1 MKRKTVLIGAVL
13 SVALTVTTVYALF
26 TNGGFEDGTFSSWTV
41 EHGMNSTVGLTIT
54 GGVPTAENIVHE
66 DGTTPGYQAGGWTDN
81 DYYLNQPRNFITS
94 GTDNDAIAVILPLVK
109 YGSHSARGNSQDY
122 NYHAT
127 RISQQDSITS
137 ADVDPIDGRIH
148 IRFAWAAVL
157 EDPGHPPNAQPYFH
171 ISLTKVS
178 DNTVLYSQF
187 FYSNQPGLSW
197 RSDNIALS
205 GWKWVPWQEVDL
217 DVTDNVVVGDSIRI
231 ELSAADC
238 AYGGHGGYAYLDGFR
253 SQRSAEGGPG
263 PTAFDL
269 SLNALGN
276 GGCSVAP
283 GGNRSGGGLASIAG
297 GLAIWLAL
305 IVAPVG
311 LLKRLHT
318 RRGVRGG
325 AGLFGLFL
333 LLAAAA
339 LLIASGADAGQ
350 VSPKTQRLHLT
361 TDGLGAFTVDSGQ
374 TIGQGKMNFLL
385 AANYV
390 KRPLNKGNVST
401 LTIQEDRVHN
411 LLTFDLEG
419 AYGLTPD
426 AELGFDIPYNLVQS
440 GKDANGTDIT
450 DHNLGDIRVNGKWR
464 FFTKPGAGL
473 ALVPFAVF
481 PTGEDEVF
489 LTQKKFSYGAKLA
502 GHYAATGKLT
512 LLANAGVELVT
523 GWTRDGKSPDHY
535 SAWIPFGV
543 GATYALP
550 GPRKQ
555 ALVGEVNGETIM
567 DKPFSNQIVT
577 PIEWLLGYRAEVK
590 PGWTMQLGG
599 GRGFNKGIGAP
610 QWRGFLGVAYLK

>member
-26 TNGGFEDGTFSSWTV
+26 TNGGFEDGTFASWTV
-41 EHGMNSTVGLTIT
+41 EHGSNSGGLQLDPVTGEPVAETVSWQ
-54 GGVPTAENIVHE
+54 P
-66 DGTTPGYQAGGWTDN
+66 GGWDN
-81 DYYLNQPRNFITS
+81 VHTFDNITS
-94 GTDNDAIAVILPLVK
+94 GTGTDNVAFLLPTVK
-109 YGSHSARGNSQDY
+109 YGQHSAVVNYSGQGTTFGNSY
-122 NYHAT
+122 RAT
-127 RISQQDSITS
+127 RIYQENPLAESDR
-137 ADVDPIDGRIH
+137 DPTDGRFH
-148 IRFAWAAVL
+148 IRFAWAAVT
-157 EDPGHPPNAQPYFH
+157 ESAHEPAGQSYFH
-171 ISLTKVS
+171 VSLKNVT
-178 DNTVLYSQF
+178 DNTTLYSKF
-187 FYSNQPGLSW
+187 YYSNQPGITW
-197 RSDNIALS
+197 RTDNTSDYNWYWLD
-205 GWKWVPWQEVDL
+205 WQEVDL
-217 DVTDNVVVGDSIRI
+217 DITDNVAVGDIIRI
-231 ELSAADC
+231 EASASGC
-238 AYGGHGGYAYLDGFR
+238 RYGGHAGHVYLDGFR
-253 SQRSAEGGPG
+253 SQRAAEGGPG

-283 GGNRSGGGLASIAG
+283 GGNRSGGGLASMAG

-350 VSPKTQRLHLT
+350 ISPKTQRLHLT

-374 TIGQGKMNFLL
+374 TIGQGEMNFLL

-426 AELGFDIPYNLVQS
+426 LELGFDIPYNLVQS